1 MESTIE
7 QTQCGI
13 ELVKVLALVLE
24 RLIHSNLNITL
35 SNPEQITKFHALKTP
50 SITILQYLERIHKY
64 ASCSTEC
71 FILSLI
77 YIDRIIQRNKFVLTE
92 LNVHRVVITAVL
104 VAAKFFD
111 DAYYNNAYYAKV
123 GGVHVSELNGLEV
136 EFLFRIS
143 FSLHVA
149 SEIFIKYHSELLS
162 HAVVSGGQ
170 HVTASNEVIS
180 LQTIP
185 TTQISVVSSISTREK
200 TAVVETYAYS
210 LPNEEAHK
218 PLHHICHDSNHK
230 SMKTQ
235 QITPSPSSSGNNNSL
250 ITPNYLCDS
259 ETKDNLKSLSS
270 ESDLSYMNT
279 QTNSAPVGESN
290 FPSRFLQQRHHS
302 LPLKTKILLKG
313 KINTLIRNQ
322 SSFVKPYCLDSLIPI
337 GNKLRIGS

>member
-1 MESTIE
+1 MESSIE
-7 QTQCGI
+7 QTQSGI

-50 SITILQYLERIHKY
+50 SITILQYLERIRKY

-149 SEIFIKYHSELLS
+149 SEIFVKYHSELLS
-162 HAVVSGGQ
+162 HAAVVSVGGEA
-170 HVTASNEVIS
+170 VIVSNNEVIS
-180 LQTIP
+180 LQTVP
-185 TTQISVVSSISTREK
+185 TVPPQISVVSSISTREK
-200 TAVVETYAYS
+200 TAVAVVGTDFTCS
-210 LPNEEAHK
+210 LPNEEANK
-218 PLHHICHDSNHK
+218 PLHHICHDINHK
-230 SMKTQ
+230 LMKTQ
-235 QITPSPSSSGNNNSL
+235 LITPSPSSSGNNSQ
-250 ITPNYLCDS
+250 ITPNYLCGS
-259 ETKDNLKSLSS
+259 ETKVILKSLSS

-290 FPSRFLQQRHHS
+290 FPSRFLQRHHS
-302 LPLKTKILLKG
+302 LPLKIKNLDWFLTP
-313 KINTLIRNQ
+313 IN
-322 SSFVKPYCLDSLIPI
+322 SSNTNNF
-337 GNKLRIGS
+337 